1 LESGIEVF
9 AQPPGKKLEN
19 ITLLS
24 GGEKSL
30 TGVSLM
36 FAIYMVK
43 PSPFC
48 LLDEIDA
55 ALDEENVGRL
65 TNLLKEFSNHSQFI
79 VITHNKRTVAGA
91 DVLYGVTMEES
102 GVSKLVAIRLDS
114 KDKGETAPPMATI

>member
-1 LESGIEVF
+1 
-9 AQPPGKKLEN
+9 
-19 ITLLS
+19 
-24 GGEKSL
+24 
-30 TGVSLM
+30 
-36 FAIYMVK
+36 MVK

-65 TNLLKEFSNHSQFI
+65 TNLLKEFSANSQFI

-102 GVSKLVAIRLDS
+102 GVSKLVAIRL
-114 KDKGETAPPMATI
+114 ENREQAEAAPAR